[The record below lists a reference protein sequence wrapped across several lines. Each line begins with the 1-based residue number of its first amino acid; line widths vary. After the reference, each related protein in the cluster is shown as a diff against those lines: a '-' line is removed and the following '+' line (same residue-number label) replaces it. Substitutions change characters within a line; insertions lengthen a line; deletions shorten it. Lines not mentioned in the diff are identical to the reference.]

1 MKKMDLYIGELLSL
15 LRLRSKRIQRT
26 IAWEH
31 FVFTKNQMQGL
42 KKDIQETRNVLDAIE
57 AEAQEICYQSAA
69 K

>member
-15 LRLRSKRIQRT
+15 LRLRSKMIQRT

-31 FVFTKNQMQGL
+31 FVFTKKQMQGL

-57 AEAQEICYQSAA
+57 AEAQEICDQSAA